1 MFKTIIATAIL
12 SLSLSSF
19 AAVELRS
26 QVNAES
32 CSIKGDKVT
41 KTTSLL
47 GGELKFTTNT
57 TVKIEGLNEI
67 ARRVAESSTNTGN
80 DYFAH
85 ELILDGQTYTLNSSD
100 STESL
105 ILINMISKICKTL

>member
-1 MFKTIIATAIL
+1 MFKTIIASAIL

-32 CSIKGDKVT
+32 CSIRGDKVT

-47 GGELKFTTNT
+47 GGELKFTTTT
-57 TVKIEGLNEI
+57 TVKFEGLEDI
-67 ARRVAESSTNTGN
+67 ARRAAASNTNTAN
-80 DYFAH
+80 EYFSH
-85 ELILDGQTYTLNSSD
+85 ELILDGQTYLLNSSD
-100 STESL
+100 SNESM
-105 ILINMISKICKTL
+105 ILINMISRVCKTL